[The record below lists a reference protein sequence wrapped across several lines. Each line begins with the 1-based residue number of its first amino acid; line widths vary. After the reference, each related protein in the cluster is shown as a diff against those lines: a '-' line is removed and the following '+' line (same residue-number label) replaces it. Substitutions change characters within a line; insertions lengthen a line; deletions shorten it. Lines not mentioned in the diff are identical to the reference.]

1 MKIIQNIAEDD
12 LPHINLEY
20 FIVQIISYSI
30 FLKCEKRNHPEA
42 I

>member
-1 MKIIQNIAEDD
+1 MKIIQNIAEDG
-12 LPHINLEY
+12 LPNINLEY